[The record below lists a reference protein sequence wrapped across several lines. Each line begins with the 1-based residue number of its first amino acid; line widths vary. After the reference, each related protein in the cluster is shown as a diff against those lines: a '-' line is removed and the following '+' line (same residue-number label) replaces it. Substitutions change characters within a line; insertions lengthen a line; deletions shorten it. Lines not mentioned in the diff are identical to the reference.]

1 MFQPSHPNR
10 GCPLGIR
17 MKTDEGWRW
26 LFQRE
31 AQIPQRSGKIWRLTE
46 KRGRSTKQENDKSS
60 KNAGKGSFLDVKPEG
75 LSFTEEPLLKKATKL
90 TWSSGGNL
98 PEAAHSRFSSF
109 GEKPGAPRG
118 RANCRLGFI

>member
-1 MFQPSHPNR
+1 MQEAGLAEQHVPALTSKPWLSSGHP
-10 GCPLGIR
+10 
-17 MKTDEGWRW
+17 DEGRRW

-90 TWSSGGNL
+90 TWSSGG
-98 PEAAHSRFSSF
+98 
-109 GEKPGAPRG
+109 KPA
-118 RANCRLGFI
+118 